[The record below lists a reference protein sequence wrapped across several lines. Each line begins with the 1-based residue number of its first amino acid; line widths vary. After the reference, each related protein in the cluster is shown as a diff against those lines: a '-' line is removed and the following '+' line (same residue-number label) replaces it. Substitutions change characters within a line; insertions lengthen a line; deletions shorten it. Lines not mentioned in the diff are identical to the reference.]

1 MRKTVIKYLFEFFV
15 IVVGVSI
22 SFYVENYNEAMKK
35 EKLKNQSLS
44 RILEN
49 IKVDKNDNKWNYNA
63 HNESLKSTGWLLK
76 KRSNLKAFSRDSI
89 GFHLSKA
96 INFITYF
103 IDNKEEYKTIQ
114 SSGYIEFIQN
124 ENLVK
129 SLQSKYV
136 QHNFMKIIEEEI
148 RRKAKILADFEFK
161 NSKIKSDSMYMNS
174 YLVDKTYTGSFE
186 MPNEIYERLIEKAQ
200 YQKMYLGIIN
210 RRLKRDSLLVVE
222 IEKEI
227 LINQ

>member
-76 KRSNLKAFSRDSI
+76 NRSNLKAFSRDSI

>member
-76 KRSNLKAFSRDSI
+76 KRSNLKAFSRD
-89 GFHLSKA
+89 
-96 INFITYF
+96 
-103 IDNKEEYKTIQ
+103 KT
-114 SSGYIEFIQN
+114 
-124 ENLVK
+124 
-129 SLQSKYV
+129 
-136 QHNFMKIIEEEI
+136 
-148 RRKAKILADFEFK
+148 
-161 NSKIKSDSMYMNS
+161 
-174 YLVDKTYTGSFE
+174 
-186 MPNEIYERLIEKAQ
+186 
-200 YQKMYLGIIN
+200 
-210 RRLKRDSLLVVE
+210 
-222 IEKEI
+222 
-227 LINQ
+227 